1 VNAIF
6 YTARIL
12 ICALLCSA
20 AASAFAQTAA
30 VTVGSTVKPI
40 APLPLQQAPPQGYF
54 SFKGD
59 QIGTTTT
66 AKTYT
71 VIDKKTV
78 PTLFGQD
85 TWLQVQNK
93 ADPKQTGWIYT
104 GSDAKPYQNVG
115 H

>member
-1 VNAIF
+1 MNAI
-6 YTARIL
+6 AKNIL
-12 ICALLCSA
+12 ICALLCGA
-20 AASAFAQTAA
+20 AGPVPAQTAA
-30 VTVGSTVKPI
+30 VAVGATVKPI
-40 APLPLQQAPPQGYF
+40 AQLPLQQSPPQGYF
-54 SFKGD
+54 GFKGD

-78 PTLFGQD
+78 STLFGSD

-104 GSDAKPYQNVG
+104 GSDARPYQNIG

>member
-1 VNAIF
+1 MNAIS
-6 YTARIL
+6 YTRIL
-12 ICALLCSA
+12 ICTLLCA
-20 AASAFAQTAA
+20 IAVPASAQTAS
-30 VTVGSTVKPI
+30 VTVGSTVKTI
-40 APLPLQQAPPQGYF
+40 APLPLQQSPPQGYF

-59 QIGTTTT
+59 QVGTT
-66 AKTYT
+66 AKANTYT
-71 VIDKKTV
+71 VIDKRTV
-78 PTLFGQD
+78 STLFGSD